1 MPEGYPEENVTA
13 AEEMLVG
20 RDEMATNSG
29 LRDVDDSESRDL
41 VPSFALNADS
51 SQHAAILE
59 VAEGKDLV
67 IEGPPGTGKS
77 QTIVN
82 LISNALYRG
91 KTVLFLAQKLAAL
104 EVVNH
109 RLESIGLGK
118 KCLSLHSD
126 YARKSTLFESIGEKI
141 KTPAPEEKVSKSQFL
156 RIREERDSYLTQL
169 NDHAHQMSRKIFE
182 GDQEETLSED
192 NLIAHYALTTYA
204 IHQDLVKD
212 EQIPDFHVPPD
223 YDLRNLKSDLS
234 EAASLE
240 ELISNADQ
248 SNFHLLSFLY
258 YSKIP
263 TPFEIDEIYEKLEV
277 IRESLSKFPENYQAA
292 DLQN

>member
-1 MPEGYPEENVTA
+1 MFEAYENFIQKFDSWKVLNRISVGIFKSRGIPFSEILPEGYPEENVTA

-29 LRDVDDSESRDL
+29 LRDVDDTESRDL

-118 KCLSLHSD
+118 KCLSLHSE

-141 KTPAPEEKVSKSQFL
+141 KAPAPHEKVSKSQFL

-212 EQIPDFHVPPD
+212 EQVPDFNIPPD
-223 YDLRNLKSDLS
+223 YDL
-234 EAASLE
+234 
-240 ELISNADQ
+240 
-248 SNFHLLSFLY
+248 
-258 YSKIP
+258 
-263 TPFEIDEIYEKLEV
+263 
-277 IRESLSKFPENYQAA
+277 
-292 DLQN
+292 